1 VERKANVEKCM
12 HKVPTVETINCPIK
26 VRQEASGV
34 GQIGIVKCP
43 GRKAG
48 IRERG

>member
-1 VERKANVEKCM
+1 M
-12 HKVPTVETINCPIK
+12 HKVPAVETINCPIK

-34 GQIGIVKCP
+34 GQIGIVKCS

-48 IRERG
+48 IRESG